1 MTFIVQH
8 GTAERPSEHPAA
20 SVAAAAR
27 LAVALVREQR
37 RNVRIKLPDGKVLD
51 FEAFQD
57 AVFQGVLHD

>member
-1 MTFIVQH
+1 
-8 GTAERPSEHPAA
+8 
-20 SVAAAAR
+20 VAAAAR

-37 RNVRIKLPDGKVLD
+37 RNVCVKLPDGKVLD